1 MPNTETIPYNG
12 RRKNAKGVETLVTI
26 AGASAALSAAILWAF
41 SAILFEDISL
51 RLSPA
56 RLNFYKGIIA
66 VVLLAATSLILGEKI
81 PVVPSDEITVLVI
94 SGVIGIAI
102 GDTAYFQA
110 VQKLGARRALTLF
123 TLAPPLA
130 ALIALIFLGE
140 QLDLLT
146 WIGILLTAGGVMWVV
161 TENTHSAEKIQMRK
175 ENLVPGILLGAFAA
189 LCQASGV
196 VMTRSVLTD
205 TALTTLQSTIV
216 RLAPAL
222 IFLLLIIRFSSTSKK
237 AATDNRQKD
246 KLRRLIFLS
255 SFLGAYICLWL
266 QQIAIENAPAGIAQ
280 TLLSTSPIFI
290 LPMMA
295 LRGEKV
301 SLRAIA
307 GAAVAIFGI
316 TLVFGLI
323 G

>member
-1 MPNTETIPYNG
+1 M
-12 RRKNAKGVETLVTI
+12 VTF
-26 AGASAALSAAILWAF
+26 AGAAAALSAAVLWAF

-56 RLNFYKGIIA
+56 RLNFYKGMVA
-66 VVLLAATSLILGEKI
+66 VVLLSATSVILGETI
-81 PVVPSDEITVLVI
+81 PAVSWQEMAVLMV
-94 SGVIGIAI
+94 SGVIGIAV

-130 ALIALIFLGE
+130 ALIALVFLGE
-140 QLDLLT
+140 RLDLVT
-146 WIGILLTAGGVMWVV
+146 WTGILMTAGGVMWVV
-161 TENTHSAEKIQMRK
+161 TENTQGGEKVQIK
-175 ENLVPGILLGAFAA
+175 TGDLVPGIVMGAFAA

-196 VMTRSVLTD
+196 VMTRSVLTS

-222 IFLLLIIRFSSTSKK
+222 LALLVMIRLSGNRKDRLATIKDDKK
-237 AATDNRQKD
+237 
-246 KLRRLIFLS
+246 LMRLVLLS
-255 SFLGAYICLWL
+255 SFIGAYICLWL

-280 TLLSTSPIFI
+280 TMLSTSPIFI

-295 LRGEKV
+295 MRGEKV
-301 SLRAIA
+301 SLRAAA

-323 G
+323 R